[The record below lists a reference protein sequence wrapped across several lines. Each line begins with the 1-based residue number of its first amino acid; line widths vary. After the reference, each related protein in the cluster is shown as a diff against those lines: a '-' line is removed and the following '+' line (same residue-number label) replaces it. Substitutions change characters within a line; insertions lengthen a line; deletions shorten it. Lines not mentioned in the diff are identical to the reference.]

1 MPRFLLGSA
10 IVSLIAVTSVAQP
23 VAPQPPV
30 IDMHV
35 HSDATSSPQ
44 AAVAQMN
51 SLNIR
56 YVFLSSSAADLRL
69 WADAGNPSR
78 YLPAF
83 QFPCPAGVNPITGR
97 SCFDSPTEFPDIA
110 WVRDELRAGRIWAF
124 GELVPEYLGM
134 VPNDPRL
141 DAYWQLAEEF
151 DLPVAIHMGIG
162 PPGAAYDK
170 ASGPS
175 KSPNFRITAGDPRL
189 LEDVLLKHKRLRLY
203 VMHAGFPYFESML
216 ALLYLHPNVYV
227 DVGALH
233 ATFAVPRE
241 AYYRYL
247 RGLVENGFGKR
258 IMFGSDLVFANQALP
273 AINAILAADFL
284 NSEQKADILCRN
296 AQRFLRL
303 AESICAN

>member
-1 MPRFLLGSA
+1 MRHLLLVPIIA
-10 IVSLIAVTSVAQP
+10 SLIAATAAAQP
-23 VAPQPPV
+23 GTPRPPV

-35 HSDATSSPQ
+35 HGDATSPLAS
-44 AAVAQMN
+44 AAQMN
-51 SLNIR
+51 ALNIR
-56 YVFLSSSAADLRL
+56 YLFLSSSAADLRL

-78 YLPAF
+78 YLPAL
-83 QFPCPAGVNPITGR
+83 QFPCPGGVNPITGR
-97 SCFDSPTEFPDIA
+97 ACFNTTTEFPDVA
-110 WVRDELRAGRIWAF
+110 WVRDELRAGRIRAF

-134 VPNDPRL
+134 APNDPRL

-170 ASGPS
+170 ESSPS
-175 KSPNFRITAGDPRL
+175 KSPNFRIAAGDPRL

-203 VMHAGFPYFESML
+203 VMHAGFPYLESML

-227 DVGALH
+227 DVGALQ
-233 ATFAVPRE
+233 ATFVVPRE

-247 RGLVENGFGKR
+247 RGLMENGFAKR
-258 IMFGSDLVFANQALP
+258 IMFGSDLVFANQAPLG
-273 AINAILAADFL
+273 INAILAADFL

-296 AQRFLRL
+296 AQRFLGL
-303 AESICAN
+303 SASVCSD